1 MRIAGVGSYKFV
13 FVVSFADVSR
23 HADGARD
30 GSVTKETAVPDEPTR
45 DATED
50 FKSRRPTP
58 RPRFECCTVVRRDAT
73 SHHVWGDTESGLVTD
88 RVYVSS
94 DNLHVL
100 EFELGPGGSFR
111 HSPTNKTIFAADV
124 MYCVLDGE
132 LVIADPEHG
141 EVQVVGAGEQVLFR
155 RDTWHHGFNP
165 SQASVRVLEF
175 FAPPPSRGTASQYA
189 RYQPMLEATH
199 YRDVRWQQRW
209 PMSREE
215 RDHSVRLHVTRPADA
230 MWTFAGCDP
239 SHLVGVLA
247 DTEHLSVSAGRVY
260 AGHVEDPRKVELESM
275 LVVTSGELWVDAHD
289 EADDGGGFA
298 TARLVAG
305 DAVFVTAGSQ
315 LRVLSRSTEP
325 ATYLFG
331 SGRPLPDDWT
341 P

>member
-1 MRIAGVGSYKFV
+1 MLDETTGGGS
-13 FVVSFADVSR
+13 D
-23 HADGARD
+23 
-30 GSVTKETAVPDEPTR
+30 
-45 DATED
+45 D

-58 RPRFECCTVVRRDAT
+58 RPCFDESTVVRRDAT

-94 DNLHVL
+94 DGLHVL

-141 EVQVVGAGEQVLFR
+141 EVQVVTAGEQVLFR

-165 SQASVRVLEF
+165 SQQTVRVLEF

-199 YRDVRWQQRW
+199 YKDPRWITQW
-209 PMSREE
+209 PMARQE
-215 RDHSVRLHVTRPADA
+215 RDESIRLHVTRPADA
-230 MWTFAGCDP
+230 MWSFAGTEP
-239 SHLVGVLA
+239 THLVGVLA
-247 DTEHLSVSAGRVY
+247 DTEHLTVSAGRVY
-260 AGHVEDPRKVELESM
+260 AGHIEDARKVELESM
-275 LVVTSGELWVDAHD
+275 LVVTSGEVWVDAHD
-289 EADDGGGFA
+289 EVDGRFA
-298 TARLVAG
+298 TTRLLPG
-305 DAVFVTAGSQ
+305 DAVYVRAGSQ
-315 LRVLSRSTEP
+315 LRVLSRSSEP

-331 SGRPLPDDWT
+331 SGRPLPDGWT